1 MTMEMNSK
9 ELHRFELIACLDM
22 QLHGGQEPLKARLQT
37 IPDGW
42 RRYRAITAMLA
53 RLVSEIYTTMP
64 ERRVRYM
71 ETLCA
76 HGEVLVR
83 IKPAAKSDENV
94 LVPVSALREI
104 VNRAMLQKCR
114 YCFEDRAGIKAC
126 ELRKALI
133 ECAPPIDLNLGECPY
148 RHVVENCEEGEYI

>member
-1 MTMEMNSK
+1 MTMEMNSR

-22 QLHGGQEPLKARLQT
+22 QLHGGQECLKTRLQT

-42 RRYRAITAMLA
+42 RRYRSITAMLG
-53 RLVSEIYTTMP
+53 RLISEIYQTMP
-64 ERRVRYM
+64 TNRIKYM
-71 ETLCA
+71 ENLCA

-83 IKPAAKSDENV
+83 IKPAAKTDENV
-94 LVPVSALREI
+94 LVPTSALKVL
-104 VNRAMLQKCR
+104 VNGAMLQKCR

-133 ECAPPIDLNLGECPY
+133 EAAPPIDLNMGDCPY
-148 RHVVENCEEGEYI
+148 RHVVETCEEGEYI